1 MQPKLW
7 GFAPLV
13 YSCGE
18 PNWLE
23 SAVGW
28 TGTALTLAGL
38 AAAVTT
44 VVAVAA
50 VGGLKRADG
59 IHLVATT
66 LAVCLAIGVVLAS
79 RPDQRANLGGA
90 WIYLASFAAVS
101 TLTVVG
107 ALGGIIR
114 ARVTRL
120 NSKRG
125 MRSHRNGC

>member
-1 MQPKLW
+1 M
-7 GFAPLV
+7 
-13 YSCGE
+13 
-18 PNWLE
+18 
-23 SAVGW
+23 
-28 TGTALTLAGL
+28 
-38 AAAVTT
+38 
-44 VVAVAA
+44 
-50 VGGLKRADG
+50 
-59 IHLVATT
+59 ATT